1 VNETADTRAC
11 PYCGE
16 EIKTAARLCRFC
28 GARFGA
34 LAGEGA
40 APGSGPPAPSPEAAS
55 ATAAPATTAPPA
67 PGSAPVVRKR
77 SNAIWFVLPL
87 AIVLLIAAVAG
98 GMRLL
103 NRVVDSGFS
112 DAEMTYVQPY
122 IRQDYKG
129 QFYVMQG
136 VSLALQAEQADMLGR
151 VLTKGSMK
159 RGHKF
164 FREADA
170 YFAGLLDLQSPSARF
185 DELHI
190 LWQRAVRLQRAGL
203 KQLGHA
209 FDSASTMGGWRKGTR
224 LSDRA
229 KAPDK
234 ASWKLF
240 QGLLEDEAT
249 AAQIEELTR
258 LMRRYNKEM
267 SGQ

>member
-1 VNETADTRAC
+1 MNETADTRAC

-16 EIKTAARLCRFC
+16 EIKAAARLCRFC
-28 GARFGA
+28 GARFDA
-34 LAGEGA
+34 PAAEVA
-40 APGSGPPAPSPEAAS
+40 APGSGPPAHGPE
-55 ATAAPATTAPPA
+55 AAPATATPP
-67 PGSAPVVRKR
+67 PPESAPVVRKR
-77 SNAIWFVLPL
+77 SKAIWILLPL
-87 AIVLLIAAVAG
+87 AIVVLSAAVAG
-98 GMRLL
+98 GTRLL
-103 NRVVDSGFS
+103 HRVVDSGFS

-122 IRQDYKG
+122 VHQDYKG
-129 QFYVMQG
+129 QSYVMQG
-136 VSLALQAEQADMLGR
+136 LSLALQAEQADILGGG
-151 VLTKGSMK
+151 LTKGSMK

-258 LMRRYNKEM
+258 LIRRYNKEM

>member
-16 EIKTAARLCRFC
+16 EIKAAARLCRFC
-28 GARFGA
+28 GARFDA
-34 LAGEGA
+34 PAGEVA
-40 APGSGPPAPSPEAAS
+40 ARGFAPPAHGPE
-55 ATAAPATTAPPA
+55 AAPATATPP
-67 PGSAPVVRKR
+67 PPESAPVVRKR
-77 SNAIWFVLPL
+77 SKAIWILLPL
-87 AIVLLIAAVAG
+87 AIVVLIAAVAG
-98 GMRLL
+98 GTRLL
-103 NRVVDSGFS
+103 HRVVDSGFS

-122 IRQDYKG
+122 VHQDYKG
-129 QFYVMQG
+129 QSYVMQG
-136 VSLALQAEQADMLGR
+136 LSLALQAEQADMLGGG
-151 VLTKGSMK
+151 LTKGSIR

-170 YFAGLLDLQSPSARF
+170 YFAGLLDLRSPRARF

-190 LWQRAVRLQRAGL
+190 LWQRAGL

-249 AAQIEELTR
+249 AAQIEELMR

>member
-1 VNETADTRAC
+1 
-11 PYCGE
+11 
-16 EIKTAARLCRFC
+16 
-28 GARFGA
+28 
-34 LAGEGA
+34 
-40 APGSGPPAPSPEAAS
+40 
-55 ATAAPATTAPPA
+55 
-67 PGSAPVVRKR
+67 VVRKR

-122 IRQDYKG
+122 VHQDYKG
-129 QFYVMQG
+129 QSYVMQG
-136 VSLALQAEQADMLGR
+136 LSLALQAEQADMLGGG
-151 VLTKGSMK
+151 LTKGSIR

-170 YFAGLLDLQSPSARF
+170 YFAGLLDLRSPRARF

-190 LWQRAVRLQRAGL
+190 LWQRAGL

-249 AAQIEELTR
+249 AAQIKEVTR

>member
-1 VNETADTRAC
+1 VNETADTKAC

-16 EIKTAARLCRFC
+16 EIKAAARLCRFC

-40 APGSGPPAPSPEAAS
+40 APGSGPPAPSPEAAP
-55 ATAAPATTAPPA
+55 ATAAPPA

-77 SNAIWFVLPL
+77 SKAIWFVLPL
-87 AIVLLIAAVAG
+87 AIVVLIAAVAG

-103 NRVVDSGFS
+103 HGVVDPGLN
-112 DAEMTYVQPY
+112 DAEMRYAQPY

-159 RGHKF
+159 RGHTF

-185 DELHI
+185 DQLHA

-224 LSDRA
+224 LTDRA

-234 ASWKLF
+234 ASWKRF

-249 AAQIEELTR
+249 AAQIKEVTR
-258 LMRRYNKEM
+258 LMRRYGKEM
-267 SGQ
+267 RGQ